1 MSIIPYTIK
10 SNSKSKSVRIMIH
23 QDGSVVVT
31 KPKRVSNIVV
41 RFLILRKENWIKEK
55 IIEMESKP
63 KRLLAHYSSKDYKE
77 NKQEAYEIV
86 WNKVLHFNKF
96 YQYDVGKIYI
106 RNQKTRWGSC
116 SGKKNLNFNYKI
128 VFLPEHLQDYII
140 VHELCHLKEMN
151 HSSKFW
157 NNVALKIPNYKEII
171 KEIKLY

>member
-1 MSIIPYTIK
+1 MLTIVYTIK

-31 KPKRVSNIVV
+31 KPKRVSKIVV
-41 RFLILRKENWIKEK
+41 RFLISRKENWIKEK
-55 IIEMESKP
+55 IIEMDSKP
-63 KRLLAHYSSKDYKE
+63 KRLLAHYSTKDYKD
-77 NKQEAYEIV
+77 NRQKAYEVV

-96 YQYDVGKIYI
+96 YKYEIGKIFI

-157 NNVALKIPNYKEII
+157 NNVALKIPNYREII

>member
-1 MSIIPYTIK
+1 MSTIPYTIK

-31 KPKRVSNIVV
+31 KPKRVSKIVV
-41 RFLILRKENWIKEK
+41 RFLISRKENWIKEK
-55 IIEMESKP
+55 IIEMDSKP
-63 KRLLAHYSSKDYKE
+63 KRLLAHYSTKDYKD
-77 NKQEAYEIV
+77 NRQKAYEVV

-96 YQYDVGKIYI
+96 YKYEIGKIFI

-157 NNVALKIPNYKEII
+157 NNVALKIPNYREII